1 MKKNLLAAL
10 LILPLLLLSACR
22 TALPGEEVMQN
33 LVNRSADLESYHQ
46 FVSLTTTTTKEDLT
60 GATVVSEQYATSDAT
75 LFPEEKTGYGKRIDK
90 DSAYPATKT
99 EYYVTPEVGYVQID
113 SADWTAYATPDVP
126 LASLQVYPLETFIE
140 LTQIIEAYGTLE
152 LKGNEYLLSFSG
164 SDDALNKEIN
174 YLFQTFPSEQTDYD
188 IEIRLDAETFYLIA
202 VAYSSTVTQA
212 DQKSVST
219 TELTG
224 EFDLYNQ
231 AQQLKSV
238 PDFDAAETTAATADS
253 SF

>member
-1 MKKNLLAAL
+1 MKKIILSAL
-10 LILPLLLLSACR
+10 LLPLFLLSACT

-46 FVSLTTTTTKEDLT
+46 FVALTTTTTKEDLT
-60 GATVVSEQYATSDAT
+60 GATVVSEQYTTADAT
-75 LFPEEKTGYGKRIDK
+75 LFPKEKTGYGKRIDK
-90 DSAYPATKT
+90 DSNYPATKS
-99 EYYVTPEVGYVQID
+99 EFYVTPEVGYSRTD
-113 SADWTAYATPDVP
+113 NADWTAYATPDVP

-140 LTQIIEAYGTLE
+140 LTQIIEAYATLE
-152 LKGNEYLLSFSG
+152 LEGDEYLLSFSG

-188 IEIRLDAETFYLIA
+188 IQIHLDAKTFYLTA
-202 VAYSSTVTQA
+202 VSYRSTVTQA
-212 DQKSVST
+212 DQKSVIT

-224 EFDLYNQ
+224 AFDLYNQ
-231 AQQLKSV
+231 AKKLKTV
-238 PDFDAAETTAATADS
+238 PDFDSAESVAETADS